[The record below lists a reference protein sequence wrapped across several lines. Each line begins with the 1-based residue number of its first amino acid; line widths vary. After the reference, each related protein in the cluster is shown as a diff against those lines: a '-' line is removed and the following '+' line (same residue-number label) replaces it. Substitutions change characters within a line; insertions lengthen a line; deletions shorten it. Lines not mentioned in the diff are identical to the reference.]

1 MTASMHEWDE
11 STDLFAHAVIGYA
24 IERLKVPKDPQWGA
38 HKATDLAATLDTSI
52 TPTGIGGHAALAMF
66 RDVLMPACRP
76 MDDPLNLAYVPTAPS
91 IAATMFDLV
100 VSASSIFG
108 GNWEAGTGAIAA
120 ENTALRWLADLAGFP
135 AEAGGVFVSGGS
147 AANLSALATAR
158 HRAQQR
164 RTELG
169 LGRPAR
175 WCIVTT
181 DEVHA
186 SVRAAARIM
195 DVDVLE
201 APTDDLGRFTGA
213 ALAAVLAEHS
223 GVDRVSTSGRAADV
237 TRHATGAAGD
247 SDTAVFA
254 VVATGG
260 TTNAGAVDELDALA
274 DVCADH
280 DLWLHID
287 GAYGLAALCSD
298 LVGDTFRGIERADS
312 FGVDPHKWLFAPYDC
327 AALVYREPAHA
338 AAAHAQHGAYL
349 DAVNRNDWNPSDYAY
364 HLSRRARGLPLWFSL
379 ATYGTAAYTE
389 AVDVSI
395 ATART
400 LAADIAAR
408 PGFDLLLEPQLSI
421 VLFTLDGWTRDDY
434 LAWSTQ
440 RAREGVALLVP
451 TTWKGEPCMRI
462 CLVNPRTRLDDVRS
476 LLDDLAGFP
485 LRR

>member
-1 MTASMHEWDE
+1 
-11 STDLFAHAVIGYA
+11 
-24 IERLKVPKDPQWGA
+24 
-38 HKATDLAATLDTSI
+38 
-52 TPTGIGGHAALAMF
+52 
-66 RDVLMPACRP
+66 
-76 MDDPLNLAYVPTAPS
+76 
-91 IAATMFDLV
+91 MFDLV

-164 RTELG
+164 RTEQG
-169 LGRPAR
+169 LGRPTR

-201 APTDDLGRFTGA
+201 APTDDLGRFTGT
-213 ALAAVLAEHS
+213 ALAAVLAEH
-223 GVDRVSTSGRAADV
+223 GGTDRVSSSGPTANA
-237 TRHATGAAGD
+237 TRHATGAAGEGD
-247 SDTAVFA
+247 VVVFA

-274 DVCADH
+274 DVCAEH

>member
-1 MTASMHEWDE
+1 MTASMHEWNE

-38 HKATDLAATLDTSI
+38 HRATDLAASLDTSI

-164 RTELG
+164 RTEQG
-169 LGRPAR
+169 LGRPTR

-213 ALAAVLAEHS
+213 ALAGVLAAHS
-223 GVDRVSTSGRAADV
+223 DAV
-237 TRHATGAAGD
+237 
-247 SDTAVFA
+247 VFA

-274 DVCADH
+274 DVCAEH

-400 LAADIAAR
+400 LAADIADR

>member
-408 PGFDLLLEPQLSI
+408 PGFELLLEPQLSI

>member
-1 MTASMHEWDE
+1 MTASMHEWNE

-38 HKATDLAATLDTSI
+38 HRATDLAASLDTSI

-164 RTELG
+164 RTEQG
-169 LGRPAR
+169 LGRPTR

-213 ALAAVLAEHS
+213 ALAGVLAAHS
-223 GVDRVSTSGRAADV
+223 DAV
-237 TRHATGAAGD
+237 
-247 SDTAVFA
+247 VFA

-274 DVCADH
+274 DVCAEH

-400 LAADIAAR
+400 LAADIADR

-462 CLVNPRTRLDDVRS
+462 CLVNPRTRLDEVRS